1 MRKFSDDHIYQTL
14 ALVAIVACWGSMWW
28 TSSSDY
34 QLQFAVSNTLMEQ
47 GLIFEKSKIEKGK
60 QQFIVE
66 VYKDGNTRADL
77 AALKRD
83 KQLMYKT
90 NQVMAKIDSLKNHLK
105 KHQDVYGLMIKQK
118 KAAQFNQWLNT
129 YAQWITNEFKDLDI
143 PTIALRGSKNNI
155 DHFRQA
161 TIIGAISFLTTK
173 QVDIRYIESEVA
185 RKLRITT
192 RISCSWLF
200 PNVQA
205 VAQAKQIQ
213 IGDTYTADLFISDWF
228 RIVRPRMTSQGQ
240 TIPVKENKTD
250 ISIVTQQ
257 PGKFYW
263 IGKITH
269 ETLRA
274 KDITIVHKTPYEVL
288 PK

>member
-1 MRKFSDDHIYQTL
+1 MRKFSDYQIYETL
-14 ALVAIVACWGSMWW
+14 ALVTIVACWGSMWW
-28 TSSSDY
+28 IPSSNY
-34 QLQFAVSNTLMEQ
+34 TLQFAVSNTSMEQ
-47 GLIFEKSKIEKGK
+47 GLVFEKNKVEKGK

-77 AALKRD
+77 ATIKRD
-83 KQLMYKT
+83 EQLMRKT

-105 KHQDVYGLMIKQK
+105 KHQDVYGLMIKQG
-118 KAAQFNQWLNT
+118 KANQFNQWLNT
-129 YAQWITNEFKDLDI
+129 YTQWITNEFKDLDI
-143 PTIALRGSKNNI
+143 PTIELRGSKNNI
-155 DHFRQA
+155 EHFRQA
-161 TIIGAISFLTTK
+161 TAIGAISFLTTK

-192 RISCSWLF
+192 RLSCSWLF

-213 IGDTYTADLFISDWF
+213 IGNTYTADLFISNWF

-240 TIPVKENKTD
+240 AIPVKENKAN
-250 ISIVTQQ
+250 IRIVTQQ
-257 PGKFYW
+257 SGKFYW
-263 IGKITH
+263 TGKITH
-269 ETLRA
+269 ETLEA
-274 KDITIVHKTPYEVL
+274 KDTTIIHQTPYDVL